1 MAGKRRT
8 PREVNVD
15 VNEVIAELSY
25 KPGWTF
31 REERGW
37 LHITAEVIHSET
49 FQPVTFNIQRIIPRI
64 AMVSHGD
71 FLSWWEDILL
81 EAEFHELRE
90 FARYKGELIDN
101 PHISEPVH
109 E

>member
-1 MAGKRRT
+1 M
-8 PREVNVD
+8 D
-15 VNEVIAELSY
+15 VQEIVAELSY
-25 KPGWTF
+25 KPGWKF
-31 REERGW
+31 REVRGW

-64 AMVSHGD
+64 AMRGEAA
-71 FLSWWEDILL
+71 FLSWWEDILM

-90 FARYKGELIDN
+90 FARYQGELIDN
-101 PHISEPVH
+101 PHASERVKN